1 MQRSRSSDDSPLR
14 VRMRQGTSG
23 SAVLSRYSSRDVKR
37 TWQGDPGG
45 DVRTLARLSARSV
58 GTELPLLSRLS
69 ARGFKKFSLASLSKS
84 SRPST
89 AESMTSVV
97 RCSKSSLVR
106 YSKSSFVR
114 FFVGV
119 GGWAA
124 RSSLAVSGIC
134 AGQGPNGASR
144 SIAQRLLRNGIGSGH
159 EAHVLPGWIRTWWH
173 RR

>member
-1 MQRSRSSDDSPLR
+1 MQRSRSSDDSPSR
-14 VRMRQGTSG
+14 VRKRQGTSG
-23 SAVLSRYSSRDVKR
+23 SAVLSRSSRDVKR
-37 TWQGDPGG
+37 RQGDPGG
-45 DVRTLARLSARSV
+45 DVQTLARLSARSV
-58 GTELPLLSRLS
+58 GTELQLLIRLA
-69 ARGFKKFSLASLSKS
+69 ARRFMSSSSMS

-89 AESMTSVV
+89 AESMTSFV
-97 RCSKSSLVR
+97 RCSKSSFVR

-114 FFVGV
+114 CFVGV

-124 RSSLAVSGIC
+124 RSWLAGSGLC

-159 EAHVLPGWIRTWWH
+159 EARVWPGGIRTWWH